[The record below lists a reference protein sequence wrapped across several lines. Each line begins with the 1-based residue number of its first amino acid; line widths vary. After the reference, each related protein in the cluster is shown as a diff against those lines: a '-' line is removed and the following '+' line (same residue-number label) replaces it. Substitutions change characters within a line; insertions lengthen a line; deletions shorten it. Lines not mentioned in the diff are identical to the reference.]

1 LNYILDNK
9 DVMTLNWYAL
19 HVKPHKERMVYQL
32 LETREVEAFLPSL
45 KVKPVNPRSAKERPY
60 FPGYLFVRADL
71 AVEGTDAYRWLPG
84 VHGLVRMGG
93 EPAVVQEGLI
103 AEVQAHLRKIE
114 AAGGLNLVDMKPGE
128 KVLITEGPFNG
139 YEAIFDAYLPGDQRV
154 RVLLAFLSRQPQPV
168 NLDAS
173 DIRKKK

>member
-1 LNYILDNK
+1 
-9 DVMTLNWYAL
+9 
-19 HVKPHKERMVYQL
+19 
-32 LETREVEAFLPSL
+32 
-45 KVKPVNPRSAKERPY
+45 
-60 FPGYLFVRADL
+60 
-71 AVEGTDAYRWLPG
+71 
-84 VHGLVRMGG
+84 
-93 EPAVVQEGLI
+93 
-103 AEVQAHLRKIE
+103 
-114 AAGGLNLVDMKPGE
+114 VDMKPGE